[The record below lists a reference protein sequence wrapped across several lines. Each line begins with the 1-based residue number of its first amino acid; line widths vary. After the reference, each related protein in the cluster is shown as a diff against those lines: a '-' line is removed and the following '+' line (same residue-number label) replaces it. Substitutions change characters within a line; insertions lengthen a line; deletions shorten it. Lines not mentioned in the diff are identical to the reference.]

1 MGSLH
6 IDPVTAVLG
15 LLLALLCGAVLFVYR
30 TVKSLPPITKVS
42 LTQRDAWASDA
53 VALAA
58 PEHLTDVCAGCAGSG
73 GVLPSLCRWWWW
85 R

>member
-30 TVKSLPPITKVS
+30 TVKSLAPMTKAS
-42 LTQRDAWASDA
+42 FTQA
-53 VALAA
+53 VCLSCRCNS
-58 PEHLTDVCAGCAGSG
+58 TGCAQTI
-73 GVLPSLCRWWWW
+73 
-85 R
+85 